1 MKYLKLYAF
10 TAFWIL
16 LFSTTSLASTAV
28 NTGMQTSVSKG
39 RELQGQC
46 SQAVRAKV
54 QAQEDR
60 AAVTKKDCMQI
71 RTFGSYLTIEGTVA
85 PDDAVRI
92 QRAIKQTGSAVE
104 IRLNSGGGDSAEGM
118 KIGLVFRESNLLIRI
133 ANRSS
138 CASACTVAFMGGN
151 LRTID
156 NGAGF
161 RVHIYSLFRDGFG
174 QLNNRDFNFLRKSGY
189 IWKDELLKNPEAF
202 LLGVVKYQHGLQGGS
217 SLENGMIY
225 DENYYRSPS
234 SIKVARRF
242 NYLRSM
248 IQPASQR
255 FSYDGM
261 LRAAA
266 NLTKRLQQK
275 RAQSYEY
282 YVKNQLAQDIKQIEL
297 GGRSAAHQIAMRIER
312 DTAFNIIAGICEIN
326 EAQPEFSFLSNSQ
339 KPWKVADSLFSLC
352 KISRFDQQ
360 SDSQNTLGQR
370 SNFALRMIITMFE
383 SRIQGVSELSQE
395 TLFNYGFTNV
405 EE

>member
-1 MKYLKLYAF
+1 MKYPKICIFIAF
-10 TAFWIL
+10 CSF
-16 LFSTTSLASTAV
+16 LFSAASATATLANAE
-28 NTGMQTSVSKG
+28 MQTSANQG
-39 RELQGQC
+39 RELQGRC
-46 SQAVRAKV
+46 SDAVRKKV
-54 QAQEDR
+54 QAQKDR

-92 QRAIKQTGSAVE
+92 RRAIKQAGSAVE
-104 IRLNSGGGDSAEGM
+104 VRLNSGGGDSAEGM
-118 KIGLVFRESNLLIRI
+118 KIGLEFRASNLLIRI

-156 NGAGF
+156 DGAGF
-161 RVHIYSLFRDGFG
+161 QVHIYSGFRDGFNHF
-174 QLNNRDFNFLRKSGY
+174 NNYDFNRLRKGGY
-189 IWKDELLKNPEAF
+189 IWKDELLKSPRDF
-202 LLGVVKYQHGLQGGS
+202 LLGVVKYQHGLRGGS
-217 SLENGMIY
+217 SIKNGMVY

-248 IQPASQR
+248 IQPPSQR

-261 LRAAA
+261 LQAAA

-275 RAQSYEY
+275 RAQSYEF

-312 DTAFNIIAGICEIN
+312 DTAFNMIAGICEIN
-326 EAQPEFSFLSNSQ
+326 EAKSEFSFISNSL
-339 KPWKVADSLFSLC
+339 KPYTVADSLFSLC
-352 KISRFDQQ
+352 NISRFDQQ
-360 SDSQNTLGQR
+360 SDSQNSLGPR